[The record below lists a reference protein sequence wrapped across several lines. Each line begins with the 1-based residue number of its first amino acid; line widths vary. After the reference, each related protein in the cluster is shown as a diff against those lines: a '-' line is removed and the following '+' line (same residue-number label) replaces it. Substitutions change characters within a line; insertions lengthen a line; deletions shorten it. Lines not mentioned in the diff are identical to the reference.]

1 MLFISSL
8 KIFSFSRYLHFCP
21 EFFVYVG
28 KGFDKKAKVNFKT
41 YEVTSLN
48 TSNHYN
54 IHIARYL
61 KKHKQSGNEI
71 WSVDRI

>member
-48 TSNHYN
+48 TSNQLQYTYCQ
-54 IHIARYL
+54 ISQKAQAIR
-61 KKHKQSGNEI
+61 Q
-71 WSVDRI
+71 